1 MLEDLRYLSQK
12 YPNWNYFFVH
22 GKGYNF
28 KQLLSEVDKD
38 WFSLYESTNRSN
50 YQWIKFK

>member
-28 KQLLSEVDKD
+28 KQLLSEVENNSQVGQK
-38 WFSLYESTNRSN
+38 F
-50 YQWIKFK
+50 IKTCNTSKYT